1 MDQGEK
7 LQVVAAGRETE
18 RRKAVEGG
26 PTRRAQRSGW
36 WWAGMTPADPCV
48 PLTSLMMASAPHPCP
63 PMTLVE
69 SWCSFKESESRKEAH
84 GNMV

>member
-7 LQVVAAGRETE
+7 LQVVADGRETD

-36 WWAGMTPADPCV
+36 WWAGMIPADPCV
-48 PLTSLMMASAPHPCP
+48 PLTSDDGVHSSPLPTH
-63 PMTLVE
+63 E
-69 SWCSFKESESRKEAH
+69 SGRQCSFKENESHKEAH